1 MRGGM
6 VVHRIRGALTALSP
20 VFHGG
25 SEKTGSVVLLNRL
38 KFIVNGRPVD
48 VPIVSGNQVR
58 GRLRRLLARDFL
70 DLAGYQM
77 DLSQRS
83 YQKLYHTIFAGGI
96 LTEAEEE
103 SESGTVDLALKF
115 RIVRYLLPLRLFGCS
130 YANQMVEGRV
140 LVGHMLPICKE
151 LAEYTAVPSDISFHQ
166 LIAHTFQTRRDELR
180 APRRGGQQ
188 QEGQGGGRG
197 EEEQAVQMMVE
208 YECFAPG
215 TRFAHEIILETTREG
230 EELDLST
237 LYRAVELWQQKPY
250 IGGKSAVGFGKLRIE
265 YVWPRQVDSG
275 AYLRFVEGNRDEI
288 VKVLD
293 ELREAL

>member
-1 MRGGM
+1 MI
-6 VVHRIRGALTALSP
+6 VHRIRGMLTALSP

-25 SEKTGSVVLLNRL
+25 SEKTGNVVLLNRL
-38 KFIVNGRPVD
+38 KFIVAGRPVD

-70 DLAGYQM
+70 DLVGYEM
-77 DLSQRS
+77 NLSQRS
-83 YQKLYHTIFAGGI
+83 YQKLYHTIFAGGV
-96 LTEAEEE
+96 LTEVEEEE
-103 SESGTVDLALKF
+103 SGAVDLALKF
-115 RIVRYLLPLRLFGCS
+115 RVVRYLLPLRLFGCS

-140 LVGHMLPICKE
+140 LVGHMLPVCKE
-151 LAEYTAVPSDISFHQ
+151 LAEYMGMEGDASFHQ
-166 LIAHTFQTRRDELR
+166 LIAHFFQTRRDELR
-180 APRRGGQQ
+180 APR
-188 QEGQGGGRG
+188 EAE

-215 TRFAHEIILETTREG
+215 TKFVHEIVLETTREG

-237 LYRAVELWQQKPY
+237 LYRAVELWKMKPY
-250 IGGKSAVGFGKLRIE
+250 IGGKSAVGFGKLWIE
-265 YVWPRQVDSG
+265 YEWPKPVSSD
-275 AYLRFVEGNRDEI
+275 AYLRFVEENRDEI